1 MNKQTLE
8 VLVIRINGEVVDYE
22 GINDHYTAVQVALT
36 KSYDLDDKALDY
48 LRTNDYIREDNS
60 NFYFYENEAKD
71 MELEAGNL
79 RIKIEEV
86 ELKF

>member
-1 MNKQTLE
+1 MKKQTLE
-8 VLVIRINGEVVDYE
+8 VLVIRVNGEVVDYE
-22 GINDHYTAVQVALT
+22 GINDHYTSVQVALP
-36 KSYDLDDKALDY
+36 KSYDLDAEALDY
-48 LRTNDYIREDNS
+48 LRMDDYIREDNS

-79 RIKIEEV
+79 RIKMEEV